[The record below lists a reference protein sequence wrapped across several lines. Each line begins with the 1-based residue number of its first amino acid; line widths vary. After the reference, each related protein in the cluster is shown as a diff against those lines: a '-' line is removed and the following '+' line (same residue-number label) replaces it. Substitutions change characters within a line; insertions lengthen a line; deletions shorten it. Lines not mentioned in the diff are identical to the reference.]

1 MLWYECCHG
10 CDVLGRGERSM
21 FLESLDMS
29 VSHSCACMCSAIA
42 MSRAGVGSCLYVRVT
57 GGSSWKEISCAI
69 AASVLVWK
77 DPVLLMTM
85 GMISMSA
92 FHSPVACTYMAC
104 LRGS

>member
-1 MLWYECCHG
+1 
-10 CDVLGRGERSM
+10 M
-21 FLESLDMS
+21 FLESLDMR
-29 VSHSCACMCSAIA
+29 VSHSCACMCSAMA
-42 MSRAGVGSCLYVRVT
+42 MSRAGGGSCLYVRVS

-92 FHSPVACTYMAC
+92 FHSPVACMYIAC
-104 LRGS
+104 LRGSYRLRM